1 MGFAAAQRAACC
13 DDLLRAGPD
22 APTLCEGW
30 TAADLVA
37 HLWVREN
44 DPVAA
49 PGIVIGRLADLTQR
63 RMDAA
68 LERWSFAGLVDLV
81 RQGPPK
87 GSAFALPGVDERA
100 NVAEYFIHGEDV
112 RRPNQLP
119 ALPHDPAFEDW
130 AWGRV
135 SSMAR
140 FFFRTA
146 ASGVTLERADGASPG
161 PRVVAHPG
169 ATMVTVLGD
178 PSELLMFAFGRVK
191 DARVRYVGLDAD
203 VAALTGTHIGF

>member
-49 PGIVIGRLADLTQR
+49 PGMVIGRLADLTQR

-87 GSAFALPGVDERA
+87 GSAFALPDQLFLFVLFIVIERLI
-100 NVAEYFIHGEDV
+100 VGFRDDRFGGGGGSFIVLEETSLFGERSHGRYTW
-112 RRPNQLP
+112 RRRRLS
-119 ALPHDPAFEDW
+119 E
-130 AWGRV
+130 V
-135 SSMAR
+135 SENR
-140 FFFRTA
+140 K
-146 ASGVTLERADGASPG
+146 V
-161 PRVVAHPG
+161 
-169 ATMVTVLGD
+169 
-178 PSELLMFAFGRVK
+178 
-191 DARVRYVGLDAD
+191 
-203 VAALTGTHIGF
+203 